1 MSGFAEG
8 FRLVC
13 LVQGL
18 IYTLDKAN
26 AVADA
31 INAVE
36 PGRAL
41 AVVGDILD
49 GEYIETLVKQ
59 TAEFGGGK
67 IHIIVNNAGFTWD
80 GVIHKV
86 SLPAK
91 RDTVPMR
98 SHYRSLSVPRMT
110 DSDYAT
116 ICISHRG

>member
-1 MSGFAEG
+1 MVSS
-8 FRLVC
+8 
-13 LVQGL
+13 GL
-18 IYTLDKAN
+18 ICTLEKAN

-49 GEYIETLVKQ
+49 AEYIEKLVKQ

-86 SLPAK
+86 SLHTILFFLYP
-91 RDTVPMR
+91 R
-98 SHYRSLSVPRMT
+98 ST
-110 DSDYAT
+110 DSDYAS
-116 ICISHRG
+116 IYMSHRG

>member
-1 MSGFAEG
+1 LRH
-8 FRLVC
+8 FRSC
-13 LVQGL
+13 DSGL
-18 IYTLDKAN
+18 IYAIEKAN

-49 GEYIETLVKQ
+49 ASYVETLVKR

-86 SLPAK
+86 SLWT
-91 RDTVPMR
+91 DTIL
-98 SHYRSLSVPRMT
+98 YTLCCTEGPRYIQYVDWGYMLLI
-110 DSDYAT
+110 YMKM
-116 ICISHRG
+116 C

>member
-1 MSGFAEG
+1 MGLRGFQTCI
-8 FRLVC
+8 LSSV
-13 LVQGL
+13 LM
-18 IYTLDKAN
+18 YTLDKAN

-36 PGRAL
+36 PSRAL

-49 GEYIETLVKQ
+49 GEYIETLVKK

-86 SLPAK
+86 SLH
-91 RDTVPMR
+91 T
-98 SHYRSLSVPRMT
+98 
-110 DSDYAT
+110 
-116 ICISHRG
+116 ISHFSVSPFDGFRLC

>member
-1 MSGFAEG
+1 M
-8 FRLVC
+8 
-13 LVQGL
+13 
-18 IYTLDKAN
+18 YTLDKAH

-49 GEYIETLVKQ
+49 GEYIETLVKR

-86 SLPAK
+86 SLH
-91 RDTVPMR
+91 TI
-98 SHYRSLSVPRMT
+98 SHFRCLQST
-110 DSDYAT
+110 DSDYA
-116 ICISHRG
+116 SHHG